1 MVKNDI
7 NYGQVGCLL
16 IVFFFFHPSES
27 SSQPMSNTQGAHMQ
41 KSTYE
46 QHKYKY
52 DDTGS
57 GIRGPPPA
65 EAVPVDP
72 EPDSEPSSAAKRNV
86 EYSVPRTAF

>member
-1 MVKNDI
+1 
-7 NYGQVGCLL
+7 
-16 IVFFFFHPSES
+16 
-27 SSQPMSNTQGAHMQ
+27 MQ